1 VASLSRL
8 WWEMV
13 QCDLSERWGAL
24 ANVRTAVERDWAAAV
39 QRGEAER
46 ALARLRMGA
55 GGAQNRVS

>member
-1 VASLSRL
+1 
-8 WWEMV
+8 MV
-13 QCDLSERWGAL
+13 QRDLSERWGAL